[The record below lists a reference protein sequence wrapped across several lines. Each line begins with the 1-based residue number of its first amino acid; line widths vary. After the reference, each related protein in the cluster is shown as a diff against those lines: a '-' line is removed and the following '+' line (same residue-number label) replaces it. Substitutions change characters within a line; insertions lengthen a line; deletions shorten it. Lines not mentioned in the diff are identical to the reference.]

1 MNLLILICILII
13 LYIITIYALSCKD
26 KKMINYIIILL
37 NILTLIT
44 SLKIITINKY
54 LILLNSITYMF
65 MIYLYYN
72 LVDKS
77 SKNEIKNINK
87 TLLITNLFIILF
99 LSLTSLLNTSINN
112 YNGLYINNIIRYNYR
127 IIISYTLTSFL
138 SFILI
143 NDIYNK
149 LKLVYENKFLSYLIT
164 NTIIIAIEL
173 ILYLFMSYFKIYD
186 NIIIIQIFISTYMFR
201 LILLLANSLL
211 LDKSNKKVKKW

>member
-201 LILLLANSLL
+201 LILLLVNSLL

>member
-201 LILLLANSLL
+201 LILLLVNSLL
-211 LDKSNKKVKKW
+211 LDKSNKKVKK

>member
-211 LDKSNKKVKKW
+211 LDKSNKKVKK